1 MYVKAVGNYIIID
14 SINEEVESKSG
25 LIMSGSDL
33 GNLRYRKSKVV
44 SVGDLVTC
52 VEAGDVIYCDSRVGH
67 KVKLDDG
74 IFGVITDRD
83 IVIKV

>member
-1 MYVKAVGNYIIID
+1 MKAVGRYIIIENL
-14 SINEEVESKSG
+14 NEEVESKSG

-52 VEAGDVIYCDSRVGH
+52 VEQGDIIYCDSRVGH
-67 KVKLDDG
+67 KVKLSNG
-74 IFGVITDRD
+74 IFGVITDGD
-83 IVIKV
+83 VVIKL